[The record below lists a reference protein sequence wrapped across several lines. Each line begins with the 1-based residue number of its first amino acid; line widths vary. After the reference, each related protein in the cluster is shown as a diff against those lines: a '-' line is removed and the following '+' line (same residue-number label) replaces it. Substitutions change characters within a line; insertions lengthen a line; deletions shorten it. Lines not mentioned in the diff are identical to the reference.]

1 MCWICLFSVRTRITE
16 PPQDS
21 RVVKGSKV
29 EIKCGVTHDAA
40 VQVNWVWYH
49 NDGRISVGD
58 ERRTTQSDGTLQIVS
73 VRNEDIGNYR
83 CSVHSVAGNDT
94 ANADV
99 QVIGEFEIM
108 CYFFLTYIS
117 FCELFCDEFFLSLFV
132 REVLRVE
139 LKIDILGHAIKSP
152 A

>member
-1 MCWICLFSVRTRITE
+1 MCWICRFSVRSRITE

-49 NDGRISVGD
+49 NDGRISVSD

-99 QVIGEFEIM
+99 QVIGEFGNM
-108 CYFFLTYIS
+108 CYSFLTYTS
-117 FCELFCDEFFLSLFV
+117 FWDSYSVMNSFSAFL
-132 REVLRVE
+132 
-139 LKIDILGHAIKSP
+139 
-152 A
+152 